1 MHGTLKLM
9 PLMDLNTSIGRLLEL
24 QWKATSTLETLDIKR
39 EKDTASAGLTGVEY
53 LAPQAQRKIN
63 KGGRNNFALFT

>member
-1 MHGTLKLM
+1 
-9 PLMDLNTSIGRLLEL
+9 MDLNISLGHLLEL

-53 LAPQAQRKIN
+53 SALQAQHKIT
-63 KGGRNNFALFT
+63 KEGRS